1 MFQLLKAA
9 GRRLLTIENWTYQ
22 IGRDYIY
29 VYKYGTSFL
38 WIYMVWITWIELTTF
53 IIRRRWRQQ
62 QVPEIRY
69 IKGYITEVESVRCR
83 AQGHFSDNMPTIS
96 LSTGYYNVKQ
106 KNLGFINEYLIF
118 QVLSYCTIIFYN
130 SYITYQLIEENPYIE
145 S

>member
-1 MFQLLKAA
+1 M
-9 GRRLLTIENWTYQ
+9 RR
-22 IGRDYIY
+22 
-29 VYKYGTSFL
+29 
-38 WIYMVWITWIELTTF
+38 
-53 IIRRRWRQQ
+53 
-62 QVPEIRY
+62 
-69 IKGYITEVESVRCR
+69 R

-106 KNLGFINEYLIF
+106 KNLGFINEYLIL

>member
-1 MFQLLKAA
+1 MFQLLKAD

-62 QVPEIRY
+62 QGSWNPVY
-69 IKGYITEVESVRCR
+69 KGIHHRSGIGALPRPRPFFRQYAHNQPVNGLLQCETKKSRFYKWI
-83 AQGHFSDNMPTIS
+83 FNIS
-96 LSTGYYNVKQ
+96 S
-106 KNLGFINEYLIF
+106 
-118 QVLSYCTIIFYN
+118 TIILHDN
-130 SYITYQLIEENPYIE
+130 IL
-145 S
+145 